1 MWLTWYGFCLSMYR
15 DVWHWLWHK
24 ITTENVKE
32 EKYLL
37 VVFTFPFRCS
47 HRIIYL
53 FRPFVSLSRLNVIGK
68 THGTFF
74 HWPQSCRKCDAGFI
88 MLRCYYYSMYCYA
101 FRCYSAAHNSFGV
114 DLPPTFRY
122 FWQGDLTEEH
132 MLVSSSS
139 SSMYVSG
146 AIEQR
151 RLNAHRLRA
160 CVYPLSRYEFNWEL
174 AKPVSQ
180 YPLMVEYWQTPSNFS
195 YTVGYQWID
204 DWKKKLKI

>member
-1 MWLTWYGFCLSMYR
+1 
-15 DVWHWLWHK
+15 
-24 ITTENVKE
+24 
-32 EKYLL
+32 
-37 VVFTFPFRCS
+37 
-47 HRIIYL
+47 
-53 FRPFVSLSRLNVIGK
+53 
-68 THGTFF
+68 
-74 HWPQSCRKCDAGFI
+74 

-204 DWKKKLKI
+204 DWKKNWKYKFACSTQKWFVSGLVVDILRPSNASQKRQPQPSNEPLIHMGKHLKHSTHKYLFRL